1 MGLLAKI
8 NRLYKL
14 LFYSIYQAYDNNFV
28 AHQEA
33 SPRVLYMSFD
43 KFILA
48 VESRDLSQADKSI
61 IRVSSFPKLSD
72 G

>member
-48 VESRDLSQADKSI
+48 VESRDLKYYKS
-61 IRVSSFPKLSD
+61 VFFPKLSD